1 MREVFL
7 PLGLVD
13 NKVCAIDDTWSG
25 LRVVWRTRAPPRAP
39 SDARQRR
46 RLTDASSIAP
56 MIGVYPGSFDPP
68 TVAHLA
74 VASAAVARRRARPA
88 RLRAVPQCAGQGGP
102 AASSTADRFEVLQAV
117 AEHRPWLGVRVDRRQ
132 LLADVAAGYDVVV
145 MGADKWAQVLDPV
158 WYGSLAERDDALAR
172 LPRVLVAPRAGDHPT
187 GVELLMVPEHLTD
200 VSSTA
205 ARAGQGHWLLP
216 EARAFAARTGVWSNR

>member
-1 MREVFL
+1 
-7 PLGLVD
+7 
-13 NKVCAIDDTWSG
+13 
-25 LRVVWRTRAPPRAP
+25 
-39 SDARQRR
+39 
-46 RLTDASSIAP
+46 

-68 TVAHLA
+68 TVAHLS
-74 VASAAVARRRARPA
+74 VASAAVAHAGLD
-88 RLRAVPQCAGQGGP
+88 RLDFVLSRSALGKEDRS
-102 AASSTADRFEVLQAV
+102 ASSTADRFEVLKAV
-117 AEHRPWLGVRVDRRQ
+117 AEHRPWLGVRVTDLQ

-158 WYGSLAERDDALAR
+158 WYGSVAERDDAVAR

-200 VSSTA
+200 VSSSA

-216 EARAFAARTGVWSNR
+216 EARAFAARTGAWSNR